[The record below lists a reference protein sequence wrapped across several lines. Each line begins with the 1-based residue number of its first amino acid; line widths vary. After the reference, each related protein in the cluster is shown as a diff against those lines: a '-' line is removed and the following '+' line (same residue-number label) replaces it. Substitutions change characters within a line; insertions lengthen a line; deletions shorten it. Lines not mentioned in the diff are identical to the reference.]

1 MGHACRV
8 NHSSPDAS
16 AVDNLEMFD
25 DDVAPASAFRAGR
38 GRHSLRFLH
47 ALMGI
52 SAIFC
57 IVASAV
63 LAVESYH
70 LALNPD
76 AVLGCDINAAISCGA
91 VAQSP
96 QATFFG
102 FPNAFIGLA
111 SEPVVL
117 TIAILGFCGLRFP
130 RWFLFCAQVAYG
142 LALIFAYWLFYQ
154 SFFFIGALCPWC
166 LIITVFTTITFF
178 TLLHI
183 SAIEK
188 TLYLSPRAQ
197 RGLERAIEW
206 HLDVIVPAL
215 LLATITVMIMLKYGI
230 QIINS

>member
-1 MGHACRV
+1 V
-8 NHSSPDAS
+8 SSQAPDAS
-16 AVDNLEMFD
+16 DVVDDIDASDEETFD
-25 DDVAPASAFRAGR
+25 DEPGSPLARGT
-38 GRHSLRFLH
+38 GRHSLRFLY

-63 LAVESYH
+63 LSIESYH
-70 LALNPD
+70 LALNPK
-76 AVLGCDINAAISCGA
+76 AVLSCDINAAISCGT
-91 VAQSP
+91 VAQSW

-117 TIAILGFCGLRFP
+117 TIAILGFCGTRFP

-142 LALIFAYWLFYQ
+142 LALIFAYWLFVQ
-154 SFFFIGALCPWC
+154 SFFYIGALCPWC

-188 TLYLSPRAQ
+188 TLYLPPRAQ

-215 LLATITVMIMLKYGI
+215 LLTTLAVMIMLKYGI